1 MTKLKLKI
9 EKAKHFD
16 PNTRTMGYA
25 ARVISNGKATYDDIV
40 ADACHNTTLHKAE
53 AKTAFELCM
62 ESVARKLKQGYI
74 VDLGPVGRLYPACT
88 GGWYKQRDEMQ
99 LAKVKPSLYYRPAA
113 DVKKAIKEATLQW
126 VKDGSQQEENDNPPS
141 TD

>member
-1 MTKLKLKI
+1 MTKLKLKV
-9 EKAKHFD
+9 EKAKKF
-16 PNTRTMGYA
+16 NLQTKTMGYA
-25 ARVISNGKATYDDIV
+25 ARVISNGKATYEDIV

-74 VDLGPVGRLYPACT
+74 IDLGPVGRLYPSCT
-88 GGWYKQRDEMQ
+88 GRWYRKPDEMR

-113 DVKKAIKEATLQW
+113 DVKKAIKEASLQW
-126 VKDGSQQEENDNPPS
+126 VNSDNPEKEENNL
-141 TD
+141 T

>member
-1 MTKLKLKI
+1 MCRGQALRRR
-9 EKAKHFD
+9 E
-16 PNTRTMGYA
+16 
-25 ARVISNGKATYDDIV
+25 
-40 ADACHNTTLHKAE
+40 
-53 AKTAFELCM
+53 
-62 ESVARKLKQGYI
+62 
-74 VDLGPVGRLYPACT
+74 LGPVGRLYPSCT
-88 GGWYKQRDEMQ
+88 GGWYKQRDEMR